1 MSLVFLH
8 LLVPFTGANG
18 NLDVSGITTA
28 AEFVGGGSDL
38 RNLSGTHLVSYA
50 SASDISDSALS
61 ISGIST
67 YNEVG
72 ILTGSR
78 ATNAGDNFGYSVATS
93 ADGNTIVVGAR
104 LDEWDGAS
112 YYSGQGTVYVFDRNG
127 NTFNEVGFLTSTNP
141 DVYIDSDYFGHSVAT
156 SADGKTIF
164 VGSYEG
170 ETGSINP
177 NGQNPDYGIVHV
189 FDREGNNFNEVGILT
204 GTYASGS
211 DDQFGKSVATS
222 SDGKTII
229 VGAPRDESNN
239 TESSTTGRFG
249 VAYVFNREGNNFN
262 EVGILTAG
270 TNIDD
275 VDNFGHSVATSSDGK
290 TIIVGALYDEIGST
304 SDTGVVYVFD
314 REGNNFNEV
323 GILTGSYASDTYDQ
337 FGYSLATSAD
347 GKTIVVGASG
357 PSTGTDWGTGDEV
370 GIGTTNTGVVYVFDR
385 EGNNFNEVGI
395 LTGSYASDSHDQFGH
410 SVATSA
416 DGKTI
421 VVGARNDEINP
432 SGISSTGLVYVFN
445 RQGNN
450 FNEVGILLEAILL
463 MLMLMVIH
471 LDTQ

>member
-1 MSLVFLH
+1 M
-8 LLVPFTGANG
+8 
-18 NLDVSGITTA
+18 
-28 AEFVGGGSDL
+28 
-38 RNLSGTHLVSYA
+38 SGTVLV
-50 SASDISDSALS
+50 I
-61 ISGIST
+61 IQVK
-67 YNEVG
+67 EP
-72 ILTGSR
+72 
-78 ATNAGDNFGYSVATS
+78 
-93 ADGNTIVVGAR
+93 
-104 LDEWDGAS
+104 
-112 YYSGQGTVYVFDRNG
+112 VYVFDRNG

-141 DVYIDSDYFGHSVAT
+141 DVYTDSDYFGHSVAT

-450 FNEVGILLEAILL
+450 FNEVGIFTGFYTANADVNGDTFGHSVTISADGKRIIVGAPFDEHPTSGNSSGVVYAYDQERETYVFSDVNGNIGIGSAQPTAKLDVKGTLNVSGVSTFTSDILINGL
-463 MLMLMVIH
+463 TVGRGSGNVS
-471 LDTQ
+471 TNTSFWT